1 MSDNQHHKIKELDKT
16 SNKKEAPPIEITPNP
31 LKIRKDSSWDLNKH
45 DTEPKME
52 TELEVDA
59 EKEDVTKP
67 NSKTEIEID
76 AEKEN
81 VVQSNSDTELETS
94 TGKEHVTQSE
104 SETELESAKTEEI
117 IID

>member
-16 SNKKEAPPIEITPNP
+16 SNKKEAPPIEITPHP
-31 LKIRKDSSWDLNKH
+31 LKIRKDSSWDLHKN
-45 DTEPKME
+45 DSEPKVE

-67 NSKTEIEID
+67 NSDIELEIGTD
-76 AEKEN
+76 QEN
-81 VVQSNSDTELETS
+81 VTLQNSKTELEIGAEEEDVTS
-94 TGKEHVTQSE
+94 QN
-104 SETELESAKTEEI
+104 SETEEESVKTEEI